1 VLREGSSPRE
11 YGLGPRPK
19 GDCPYHRNAVDNGPI
34 SLLARTDSPNVCV
47 GAARSPAT
55 LVAGVRSV
63 PSNRAASPISRVRK
77 RQDRRQGRLAKHA
90 RNCASFLRS
99 APMLLAGQE
108 IADDGFTI
116 GLGGIGLVISD
127 AVLAVVI
134 LYQVSGDIVRRLKH
148 AAGHG
153 AHQGLD
159 SIPVPL
165 GPRRGIDDFTAQWRA
180 AIRPAPVPL
189 GL

>member
-1 VLREGSSPRE
+1 VPINEAFGVLAQIVVRIKGSLQDLQYDVFRHVPGPALRGIEGDDAESV
-11 YGLGPRPK
+11 
-19 GDCPYHRNAVDNGPI
+19 AV
-34 SLLARTDSPNVCV
+34 
-47 GAARSPAT
+47 
-55 LVAGVRSV
+55 
-63 PSNRAASPISRVRK
+63 
-77 RQDRRQGRLAKHA
+77 
-90 RNCASFLRS
+90 
-99 APMLLAGQE
+99 LAGQE